1 MNFVQL
7 YQSPVQ
13 FWNFQ
18 AIKKNNMKLAI
29 FLVSMMQSFLCNAIF
44 DAELAMTIQ
53 ELQSQKIDMQEVR
66 KQLDKVFQAECENL
80 NF

>member
-1 MNFVQL
+1 M
-7 YQSPVQ
+7 Q
-13 FWNFQ
+13 FWKFQ

-29 FLVSMMQSFLCNAIF
+29 FLVSMMQSISCNAIL
-44 DAELAMTIQ
+44 DEELAMTIQ

-66 KQLDKVFQAECENL
+66 KQLDKVLQAECENY

>member
-1 MNFVQL
+1 
-7 YQSPVQ
+7 
-13 FWNFQ
+13 
-18 AIKKNNMKLAI
+18 
-29 FLVSMMQSFLCNAIF
+29 MQSFSCNAIF

-66 KQLDKVFQAECENL
+66 KQLDKVLQAECENY